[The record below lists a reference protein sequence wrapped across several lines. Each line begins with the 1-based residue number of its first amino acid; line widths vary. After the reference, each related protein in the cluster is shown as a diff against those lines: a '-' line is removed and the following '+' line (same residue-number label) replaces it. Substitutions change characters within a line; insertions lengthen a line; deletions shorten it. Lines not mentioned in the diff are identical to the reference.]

1 MQVDQSL
8 AEALESLKLC
18 QQKIATRAPQLSR
31 EINRWYQGMK
41 VKTGKTLASL
51 QACIAVLV

>member
-8 AEALESLKLC
+8 AKAVEGLKLC
-18 QQKIATRAPQLSR
+18 QEIATLTPQLSR

-51 QACIAVLV
+51 QVCIAVLV

>member
-1 MQVDQSL
+1 MQVDKSL
-8 AEALESLKLC
+8 AKAVEGLKLC
-18 QQKIATRAPQLSR
+18 QTIATLTPQMSR

-51 QACIAVLV
+51 QVFKLLF